1 MRDVMI
7 LPPSKPP
14 PPDGNVTGEVAAD
27 AREPSSPESGSAP
40 VEPPSGPRLPPPVL
54 PPVRPPS
61 AARSVPPAHV
71 SSTPPA
77 RTSNAPPTSA
87 PRLQPAPEA
96 VFTAPPLTGFG
107 EIEPLDE
114 LGAPQSSAFDEEE
127 DDDDEPT
134 MMSVR
139 PKPMP
144 GGAPALPAL
153 VFVHSF
159 GLDYRMW
166 RPQVEAL
173 AGRFRILT
181 LDLPGFGPQARA
193 KGDVTPAFEIARALD
208 VCGLVKAHFVGAGG
222 GATAV
227 LDFALRHPRRVES
240 LVLQG
245 PMVPGREVRGDAW
258 ERAVSLAKEGDKATA
273 VEMWL
278 DSPLFDGARVD
289 DSLFDELR
297 QIALDYTC
305 AHWLDE
311 VQDCYLEADPASR
324 LAELDMPALVVS
336 GQHDAAELM
345 KLAVDIAKA
354 LPHGSHK
361 IVNGVGHLPNFEAPD
376 AFNFLLT
383 QFVVEEAPQSRRPVR
398 PRK

>member
-1 MRDVMI
+1 M
-7 LPPSKPP
+7 
-14 PPDGNVTGEVAAD
+14 
-27 AREPSSPESGSAP
+27 
-40 VEPPSGPRLPPPVL
+40 
-54 PPVRPPS
+54 
-61 AARSVPPAHV
+61 
-71 SSTPPA
+71 
-77 RTSNAPPTSA
+77 
-87 PRLQPAPEA
+87 
-96 VFTAPPLTGFG
+96 
-107 EIEPLDE
+107 
-114 LGAPQSSAFDEEE
+114 
-127 DDDDEPT
+127 
-134 MMSVR
+134 
-139 PKPMP
+139 
-144 GGAPALPAL
+144 
-153 VFVHSF
+153 
-159 GLDYRMW
+159 
-166 RPQVEAL
+166 
-173 AGRFRILT
+173 
-181 LDLPGFGPQARA
+181 
-193 KGDVTPAFEIARALD
+193 
-208 VCGLVKAHFVGAGG
+208 
-222 GATAV
+222 
-227 LDFALRHPRRVES
+227 
-240 LVLQG
+240 
-245 PMVPGREVRGDAW
+245 
-258 ERAVSLAKEGDKATA
+258 SLAKEGDKATA